1 MRSLWWVV
9 LVLLLSA
16 CGGRANGPARAPD
29 GELGSEREKAVI
41 RGQYQAGVAYRAWEE
56 ARYQLKLAEQ
66 EVLNAEDAYRQA
78 DADKA
83 ERKKQLEAAQKARVA
98 ARAKEEAA
106 RKAYDKAVLDVDRA
120 RR

>member
-1 MRSLWWVV
+1 MRLLW
-9 LVLLLSA
+9 LVLFLSA
-16 CGGRANGPARAPD
+16 CSGGANAPARAPD
-29 GELGSEREKAVI
+29 SNLGSEREKAMI
-41 RGQYQAGVAYRAWEE
+41 RGQYQAGEASRAWEE

-83 ERKKQLEAAQKARVA
+83 ERKRQLDAAKKALTAARSKEAAARQ
-98 ARAKEEAA
+98 
-106 RKAYDKAVLDVDRA
+106 AYDKAVLDVDRS